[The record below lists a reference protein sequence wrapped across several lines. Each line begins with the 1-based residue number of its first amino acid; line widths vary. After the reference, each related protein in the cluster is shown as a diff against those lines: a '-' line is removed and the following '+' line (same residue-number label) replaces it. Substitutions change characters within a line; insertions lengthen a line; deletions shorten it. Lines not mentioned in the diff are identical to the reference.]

1 MLVAFSIAP
10 SSEEPDGGVSE
21 AVARAVGIV
30 RASGLPNHTDSMFT
44 TLEGEWDECMAVI
57 KECVDVLSAESPRV
71 SLVLKADIRP
81 GFTGQLEASAAGRA
95 APDQRVRRV
104 ATGGR
109 GIRAAAVALGGAA
122 LIEGSRRH
130 CVSWRQHESLADPV
144 RSRLD
149 AARSVGRPG
158 GTMSSQPFSRASL
171 HGAVDL
177 SGLKQQ
183 QVQAAMSG
191 GQGTSAGGTAPGQAA
206 PGAAAQGDQPGGQPG
221 AHDPRATVVAVD
233 LDTFGAVLQDSAVVP
248 AVLVLWSPQIP
259 GALEYVQMM
268 ERLAIEFEGRFR
280 LATGNVAAQP
290 EMLQA
295 FQIPELPEAMTI
307 AVMMGQ
313 PMPLYAGAQPEEEV
327 RAVMQNLLQAAAQNG
342 VTGRAQPGV
351 SGSVSGEADGPGE
364 QADQGEQ
371 PGQPQEE
378 PLSPHVQAAYDAID
392 AGDFAAAVAA
402 FDARL
407 AEEPGDEEA
416 RLGRQQVVLL
426 ERAGSLDATAVREA
440 AAKDATDI
448 EAQMQAADLDL
459 MGGHVEDAF
468 GRLIDTVKVTAD
480 DDRNAVR
487 ERLLE
492 LFEMVGSADPRVRTA
507 RSQLMSALF

>member
-1 MLVAFSIAP
+1 
-10 SSEEPDGGVSE
+10 
-21 AVARAVGIV
+21 
-30 RASGLPNHTDSMFT
+30 
-44 TLEGEWDECMAVI
+44 
-57 KECVDVLSAESPRV
+57 
-71 SLVLKADIRP
+71 
-81 GFTGQLEASAAGRA
+81 
-95 APDQRVRRV
+95 
-104 ATGGR
+104 
-109 GIRAAAVALGGAA
+109 
-122 LIEGSRRH
+122 
-130 CVSWRQHESLADPV
+130 
-144 RSRLD
+144 
-149 AARSVGRPG
+149 
-158 GTMSSQPFSRASL
+158 MSSQPFSRASL

-191 GQGTSAGGTAPGQAA
+191 GQGAGQGAPAGGVPGGAA
-206 PGAAAQGDQPGGQPG
+206 GAGPAGQGGPGAGN
-221 AHDPRATVVAVD
+221 DPRATVVAVD
-233 LDTFGAVLQDSAVVP
+233 LDTFGEVLQDSAVVP

-268 ERLAIEFEGRFR
+268 ERLAVEFEGRYR
-280 LATGNVAAQP
+280 LATANVAAQP
-290 EMLQA
+290 EMMQA
-295 FQIPELPEAMTI
+295 FQIPELPEVMTI

-313 PMPLYAGAQPEEEV
+313 PMPMYGGAQPEEEV
-327 RAVMQNLLQAAAQNG
+327 RAVMQNLLSAAAQNG

-351 SGSVSGEADGPGE
+351 SGSVSEGGDAGEV
-364 QADQGEQ
+364 ADQPEQ
-371 PGQPQEE
+371 PAEE

-392 AGDFAAAVAA
+392 AGDFTAAVAA

-426 ERAGSLDATAVREA
+426 ERAGSLDPTAVREA

-468 GRLIDTVKVTAD
+468 ARLIDTVKATTD
-480 DDRNAVR
+480 EDRNAVR

-492 LFEMVGSADPRVRTA
+492 LFEMVGSADPRVRAA
-507 RSQLMSALF
+507 RSKLMSALF

>member
-1 MLVAFSIAP
+1 
-10 SSEEPDGGVSE
+10 
-21 AVARAVGIV
+21 
-30 RASGLPNHTDSMFT
+30 
-44 TLEGEWDECMAVI
+44 
-57 KECVDVLSAESPRV
+57 
-71 SLVLKADIRP
+71 
-81 GFTGQLEASAAGRA
+81 
-95 APDQRVRRV
+95 
-104 ATGGR
+104 
-109 GIRAAAVALGGAA
+109 
-122 LIEGSRRH
+122 
-130 CVSWRQHESLADPV
+130 
-144 RSRLD
+144 
-149 AARSVGRPG
+149 
-158 GTMSSQPFSRASL
+158 MSSQPFSRASL

-206 PGAAAQGDQPGGQPG
+206 PGAAVQGGQPGGQPG

-233 LDTFGAVLQDSAVVP
+233 LDTFGEVLQDSAVVP

-313 PMPLYAGAQPEEEV
+313 PMPLYAGVQPEEEV

-351 SGSVSGEADGPGE
+351 SGSVSDAGDEGAASQQP
-364 QADQGEQ
+364 EQ
-371 PGQPQEE
+371 PVEE

-426 ERAGSLDATAVREA
+426 ERAGSLDANAVRQA
-440 AAKDATDI
+440 AASEPGNV

-468 GRLIDTVKVTAD
+468 ARLIDTVKVTTD
-480 DDRNAVR
+480 EERNAVR

-492 LFEMVGSADPRVRTA
+492 LFEMVGSSDPRVRTA

>member
-1 MLVAFSIAP
+1 
-10 SSEEPDGGVSE
+10 
-21 AVARAVGIV
+21 
-30 RASGLPNHTDSMFT
+30 
-44 TLEGEWDECMAVI
+44 
-57 KECVDVLSAESPRV
+57 
-71 SLVLKADIRP
+71 
-81 GFTGQLEASAAGRA
+81 
-95 APDQRVRRV
+95 
-104 ATGGR
+104 
-109 GIRAAAVALGGAA
+109 
-122 LIEGSRRH
+122 
-130 CVSWRQHESLADPV
+130 
-144 RSRLD
+144 
-149 AARSVGRPG
+149 
-158 GTMSSQPFSRASL
+158 MSNQPFSRASL

-177 SGLKQQ
+177 SGMKQQ
-183 QVQAAMSG
+183 QMQAAMSG
-191 GQGTSAGGTAPGQAA
+191 GQQPGAGAPQQGGTA
-206 PGAAAQGDQPGGQPG
+206 GQPAPAG
-221 AHDPRATVVAVD
+221 GDPRATVVAVD
-233 LDTFGAVLQDSAVVP
+233 LDSFGEVLQDSAVVP

-351 SGSVSGEADGPGE
+351 SGSVSDAGDEGAASQQP
-364 QADQGEQ
+364 EQ
-371 PGQPQEE
+371 PVEE

-426 ERAGSLDATAVREA
+426 ERAGSLDANAVRQA
-440 AAKDATDI
+440 AASEPGNV

-468 GRLIDTVKVTAD
+468 ARLIDTVKVTAD

-492 LFEMVGSADPRVRTA
+492 LFEMVGSSDPRVRTA

>member
-1 MLVAFSIAP
+1 
-10 SSEEPDGGVSE
+10 
-21 AVARAVGIV
+21 
-30 RASGLPNHTDSMFT
+30 
-44 TLEGEWDECMAVI
+44 
-57 KECVDVLSAESPRV
+57 
-71 SLVLKADIRP
+71 
-81 GFTGQLEASAAGRA
+81 
-95 APDQRVRRV
+95 
-104 ATGGR
+104 
-109 GIRAAAVALGGAA
+109 
-122 LIEGSRRH
+122 
-130 CVSWRQHESLADPV
+130 
-144 RSRLD
+144 
-149 AARSVGRPG
+149 
-158 GTMSSQPFSRASL
+158 MSNQPFSRASL

-177 SGLKQQ
+177 SGMKQQ
-183 QVQAAMSG
+183 QMQAAMSG
-191 GQGTSAGGTAPGQAA
+191 GQQPGAGAPQQGGTA
-206 PGAAAQGDQPGGQPG
+206 GQPAPAG
-221 AHDPRATVVAVD
+221 GDPRATVVAVD
-233 LDTFGAVLQDSAVVP
+233 LDSFGEVLQDSAVVP

-351 SGSVSGEADGPGE
+351 SGSVSDAGDEGAASQQP
-364 QADQGEQ
+364 EQ
-371 PGQPQEE
+371 PVEE

-426 ERAGSLDATAVREA
+426 ERAGSLDANAVRQA
-440 AAKDATDI
+440 AASEPGNV
-448 EAQMQAADLDL
+448 EAQLQAADLDL

-468 GRLIDTVKVTAD
+468 ARLIDTVKVTAD
-480 DDRNAVR
+480 EDRNAVR

-492 LFEMVGSADPRVRTA
+492 LFEMVGSSDPRVRTA

>member
-1 MLVAFSIAP
+1 
-10 SSEEPDGGVSE
+10 
-21 AVARAVGIV
+21 
-30 RASGLPNHTDSMFT
+30 
-44 TLEGEWDECMAVI
+44 
-57 KECVDVLSAESPRV
+57 
-71 SLVLKADIRP
+71 
-81 GFTGQLEASAAGRA
+81 
-95 APDQRVRRV
+95 
-104 ATGGR
+104 
-109 GIRAAAVALGGAA
+109 
-122 LIEGSRRH
+122 
-130 CVSWRQHESLADPV
+130 
-144 RSRLD
+144 
-149 AARSVGRPG
+149 
-158 GTMSSQPFSRASL
+158 MSSQPFSRASL

-191 GQGTSAGGTAPGQAA
+191 GQGTSAGGTAPGQAE
-206 PGAAAQGDQPGGQPG
+206 PGAAPQGGQPGGQPG

-280 LATGNVAAQP
+280 LATANVAAQP

-295 FQIPELPEAMTI
+295 FQIPELPEVMTI

-351 SGSVSGEADGPGE
+351 SGSVSEAGT
-364 QADQGEQ
+364 QGEQ
-371 PGQPQEE
+371 PGGQEQPEQPVEE

-468 GRLIDTVKVTAD
+468 ARLIDTVKVTAD

-492 LFEMVGSADPRVRTA
+492 LFEMVGSIDPRVRTA